1 MRICQLIYLFDLSLS
16 ISQAVEREMAK
27 RDTHTRAVMKSGQ
40 DLVDSGHYSSDTIQ
54 SRMLS
59 IQNKWRS
66 LHDVAGYRKK
76 KIQENLQLQQFI
88 ADYNDIMSWLDM
100 MERIVANDDLGYD
113 EASADALLK
122 KHKVGSFDYISSSC
136 ITSKTSSKLSSSVPS
151 QSYSFNLSLKL
162 FPQIIEED
170 IENYASVIKGL
181 HDQVDELGDED
192 KTSPEV
198 VDRCRK

>member
-1 MRICQLIYLFDLSLS
+1 
-16 ISQAVEREMAK
+16 MAK
-27 RDTHTRAVMKSGQ
+27 RDTHTKAVMKSGQ

-66 LHDVAGYRKK
+66 LYDVAGYRKK

-113 EASADALLK
+113 EASADVLLK
-122 KHKVGSFDYISSSC
+122 KHKVCAIDFMKSSWPVTFETE
-136 ITSKTSSKLSSSVPS
+136 IHLSSSVLRNTIT
-151 QSYSFNLSLKL
+151 NLSLKL
-162 FPQIIEED
+162 LPQIIEED